1 MALENEEK
9 AKKKII
15 QELEGEKHS
24 LLRIQKEQKKAMD
37 VMINEKELKKKRD
50 QLKEELRNK
59 KNELKEKQNLLRKQE
74 KQMKEQHEALITLEE
89 KCRKLQTLVYEKKA
103 GLSSNSAEA
112 KTEDDVR
119 VLEAEIK
126 ELERTQME
134 EKKKYKQMITTQE
147 NKIKEL
153 SLQIETLNL
162 ELKQKDQECRL
173 NTLKI
178 NELKR
183 QLRMGAMKPANEPA
197 ATQSKQSASKVSK
210 DVEQIKRDMKAEKD
224 HTMTPEEKSAA
235 GSSIQGH
242 TPAEVVAAAIAENGK
257 NGHETPAAATEA
269 KNEAKTEGQPTLA
282 AVLKEQPKENAKEAP
297 VKEPVAEPKKKEP
310 EAKKTAEPAEVK
322 KEVVEPKKEAPENKP
337 EMKKAEEAPAPAPGG

>member
-1 MALENEEK
+1 MKKRIVALENEEK

-50 QLKEELRNK
+50 QLKDELRNK

-74 KQMKEQHEALITLEE
+74 KQMKEQHESLITLEE

-103 GLSSNSAEA
+103 GLSNSSSEA
-112 KTEDDVR
+112 KTEDDIKN
-119 VLEAEIK
+119 LENEIK
-126 ELERTQME
+126 ELEKTE
-134 EKKKYKQMITTQE
+134 SAEKAKYKQMITTQE

-183 QLRMGAMKPANEPA
+183 QLRAGATKQPNN
-197 ATQSKQSASKVSK
+197 QSISSKQGGTAKGVSK
-210 DVEQIKRDMKAEKD
+210 DVEQIKKDMKAEKE
-224 HTMTPEEKSAA
+224 HTNPEEKPIA
-235 GSSIQGH
+235 GSSSG
-242 TPAEVVAAAIAENGK
+242 T
-257 NGHETPAAATEA
+257 
-269 KNEAKTEGQPTLA
+269 
-282 AVLKEQPKENAKEAP
+282 PKESLSNEPESKTSSQPGNQQPGPSQEPPKEI
-297 VKEPVAEPKKKEP
+297 KKELS
-310 EAKKTAEPAEVK
+310 
-322 KEVVEPKKEAPENKP
+322 EPKKENGE
-337 EMKKAEEAPAPAPGG
+337 EKKAEEKKEEGKKSDEQPAPAYFW